1 MFFDTTLHQRLR
13 AHLSAPEAVTAFWRP
28 LGHPVWFGKD
38 RAFDARFRQAFAVQ
52 HGAAGRG
59 ELMPWLATP
68 EGAMSLVLLLDQYP
82 RNAFRGTPRMY
93 ETDSLARIAADAAL
107 ELGHDQ
113 SVDPALRVFFYLPFG
128 HSELLADQER
138 AVALCAHLPDPA
150 PDHARGHR
158 DIIARFGRFPHRN
171 AILGRETTV
180 EETDWLQAGGF
191 AG

>member
-13 AHLSAPEAVTAFWRP
+13 AHLSAPEAVAAFWAP
-28 LGHPVWFGKD
+28 LGHAVWFGKD
-38 RAFDARFRQAFAVQ
+38 PAFDARFRDTFAVQ

-68 EGAMSLVLLLDQYP
+68 EGALSLVLLLDQYP

-93 ETDSLARIAADAAL
+93 DTDPLARIVADAAL
-107 ELGHDQ
+107 ELGHDNAIG
-113 SVDPALRVFFYLPFG
+113 PALRGFFYLPFG
-128 HSELLADQER
+128 HSEHLADQDR
-138 AVALCAHLPDPA
+138 AVALFAHLPDPA

-171 AILGRETTV
+171 AILGRVSTD
-180 EETDWLQAGGF
+180 EESDWLQAGGF

>member
-13 AHLSAPEAVTAFWRP
+13 AHLSAPEAVTAFWAP
-28 LGHPVWFGKD
+28 LGHAVWFGKD
-38 RAFDARFRQAFAVQ
+38 PAFDARFREAFAVQ

-68 EGAMSLVLLLDQYP
+68 EGALSLVLLLDQYP

-93 ETDSLARIAADAAL
+93 DTDPLARIAADAAL
-107 ELGHDQ
+107 ELGHDNAI
-113 SVDPALRVFFYLPFG
+113 DPALRVFLYLPFG
-128 HSELLADQER
+128 HSEHLADQDR
-138 AVALCAHLPDPA
+138 AVAHCANLPAPT
-150 PDHARGHR
+150 PDHAQGHR

-171 AILGRETTV
+171 AILGRASTV